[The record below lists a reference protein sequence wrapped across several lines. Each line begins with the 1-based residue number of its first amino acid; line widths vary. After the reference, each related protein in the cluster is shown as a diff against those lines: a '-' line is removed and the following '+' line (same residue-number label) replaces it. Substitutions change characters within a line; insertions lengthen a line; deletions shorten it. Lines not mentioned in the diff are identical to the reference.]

1 VKSDRHERTISNVPK
16 IYLDY
21 SDGRYFTRQLTDAE
35 ATDHEDRGIDVA
47 SIEDAVWEAYRR
59 DCERDGIWQAL
70 WRSISNDQ
78 SMRRRERELMPLED
92 AAREIDRLKNDRDQA
107 RRMWKH
113 YEHEN
118 CQLRAERR
126 LLTATAAPVRHP
138 QVDEFTCVFPQHGCD
153 VLALPSQWRDRAAMI
168 LAEFDVEAAADGIVH
183 QGCCCGHEHQK
194 LDEETA
200 RQLRTKGF
208 LVEHDSEAESE

>member
-1 VKSDRHERTISNVPK
+1 VPK

-21 SDGRYFTRQLTDAE
+21 SDGRYYTRQLTDEE
-35 ATDHEDRGIDVA
+35 AAQHEAQDLDVA
-47 SIEDAVWEAYRR
+47 HVADDVWAAYCR

-70 WRSISNDQ
+70 WRAISNEQ
-78 SMRRRERELMPLED
+78 WMRRRERELMPLE
-92 AAREIDRLKNDRDQA
+92 AAQREISQLTDDRDQA

-126 LLTATAAPVRHP
+126 LLTATTAPVRHP
-138 QVDEFTCVFPQHGCD
+138 QVDEFTCVFPQPGCD
-153 VLALPSQWRDRAAMI
+153 VLALPAPWRDRAAMI
-168 LAEFDVEAAADGIVH
+168 LAEFDAEAATDGIVH
-183 QGCCCGHEHQK
+183 QGCCCGHEHRK

-200 RQLRTKGF
+200 QQLRTKGF
-208 LVEHDSEAESE
+208 LVEHDSEPEEVAP